1 MTKATSKEQALD
13 RIERERA
20 SWDALRAEVGEGRM
34 ERPGAA
40 GAWTFKDVVAH
51 LNAWRR
57 RSLARLE
64 AGRRGQPLPPP
75 EWPAE
80 FTDETDEG
88 VERINAWIY
97 EANRGRPLRDVL
109 AESREQFRQLSSIVA
124 ALPEEELTDP
134 GRFPWTGG
142 TSLARAILGGDIFSH
157 LHEEHEPAIRAW
169 LASEN
174 RPG

>member
-1 MTKATSKEQALD
+1 MTQATNKEQVLD

-20 SWDALRAEVGEGRM
+20 FWEALLAEIGEGRM

-40 GAWTFKDVVAH
+40 GAWTFKDVAAH

-64 AGRRGQPLPPP
+64 AGRRGQPVPSP
-75 EWPAE
+75 EWPA
-80 FTDETDEG
+80 DLDDGTDEG
-88 VERINAWIY
+88 TEQINAWIY
-97 EANRGRPLRDVL
+97 QANRGRPLGEVL
-109 AESREQFRQLSSIVA
+109 AESRGQFRQLSDIVA
-124 ALPEEELTDP
+124 ALPEEELTAA
-134 GRFPWTGG
+134 GRFPWMGG
-142 TSLARAILGGDIFSH
+142 TSLAQAILGGDFFSH

-174 RPG
+174 QPE

>member
-1 MTKATSKEQALD
+1 MNQAASKEQALD

-20 SWDALRAEVGEGRM
+20 SWEALLAEVGEGRM

-64 AGRRGQPLPPP
+64 AGRHGQPPPPP
-75 EWPAE
+75 EWPADLD
-80 FTDETDEG
+80 DETDAG
-88 VERINAWIY
+88 VERINTWIY
-97 EANRGRPLRDVL
+97 DANRERPLRDVL
-109 AESREQFRQLSSIVA
+109 EESRAQFRQLRDIVA
-124 ALPEEELTDP
+124 ALPEEALTDP

-142 TSLARAILGGDIFSH
+142 MSLAQAILGGALFGH

-169 LASEN
+169 LVAEN
-174 RPG
+174 PAR